1 MSENLN
7 DGTSSGTQILV
18 IDDSEID
25 RMIIEELLGQAGYD
39 VVLASDGIEGMDRYR
54 EAPTDLIITDMV
66 MPGKMGIDVILEI
79 KKEFPDAKI
88 IAMSAGGDFGPEL
101 ELDMAQKAGAITIT
115 KPVQP
120 EEILGAVKKML
131 E

>member
-7 DGTSSGTQILV
+7 DETSSGTQILV

-39 VVLASDGIEGMDRYR
+39 VVLASDGVEGMKRYR

-66 MPGKMGIDVILEI
+66 MPGKMGIDVILELS
-79 KKEFPDAKI
+79 KEFPEAKF

-115 KPVQP
+115 KPVEP
-120 EEILGAVKKML
+120 EELLSAVKKIM